1 MAPSMQTRKYRAQR
15 FPLRFPIRYRNI
27 DMPDWEKGT
36 TINISRTGILFRAE
50 NRISEDSM
58 LDIRIRMPWKATL
71 VCQADIT
78 RANNLEYAVRIHR
91 IALSHG

>member
-1 MAPSMQTRKYRAQR
+1 MAPSVQTRKHRAQR

-27 DMPDWEKGT
+27 GMPDWKKGM

-50 NRISEDSM
+50 DRISEDCM

-71 VCQADIT
+71 ACQADIT
-78 RANNLEYAVRIHR
+78 RAKNLEYAVRIHR